1 MVAVAADEGRSIMA
15 ALDTSPE
22 TIMFVR
28 HGEKPGDGAPP
39 RGVTKDGEIDEHCLS
54 VRGWTRAG
62 ALAAL
67 LAHAPCASHPY
78 VTKPERIIATRPT
91 SEATSKREMETAS
104 PTAHR
109 LGIDVIDRHAR
120 GNEADLVR
128 EVLSTPESTLIVWHH
143 GAMSKLVGQFPVAN
157 LHDIPQEWPEKRFD
171 LIWILVRERGP
182 ELSYRF
188 VIVPQML
195 LADDAEVT

>member
-1 MVAVAADEGRSIMA
+1 MKNPDEP
-15 ALDTSPE
+15 PE
-22 TIMFVR
+22 TVMFIR

-39 RGVTKDGEIDEHCLS
+39 HGVTKEGGIDDHCLA

-67 LAHAPCASHPY
+67 LAYAPSPSHPY
-78 VTKPERIIATRPT
+78 VAKPDRIIATRPT
-91 SEATSKREMETAS
+91 PEAMSKREMETAS

-143 GAMSKLVGQFPVAN
+143 GAISTLVGQFPVAN

-171 LIWILVRERGP
+171 LIWILVRVPGQ